1 MAEGGEQLMRKKS
14 EKAVWGTTIAVVERR
29 ECKQMSMKSDDRTE
43 GKKKKVELELS
54 GRKWKCTGGSLYQ
67 SLLKYNPTTEQT
79 HVEAGLQPEGAKR
92 RASITH
98 AEKES
103 Q

>member
-1 MAEGGEQLMRKKS
+1 MRKKS
-14 EKAVWGTTIAVVERR
+14 EKAVWGMTIVVVERR

-43 GKKKKVELELS
+43 GKKKVELELS

-67 SLLKYNPTTEQT
+67 SLLKYNPTMEQT
-79 HVEAGLQPEGAKR
+79 HIEARLQPEGTKR
-92 RASITH
+92 RINITH